1 MVQTRTGTDIV
12 AVARIEDLVRAR
24 GDAFLR
30 KWFTPREIAY
40 CLGKFR
46 PGPHLAAR
54 FAGKEAILKA
64 LPVAWTGPIPWRS
77 IEIVNDP
84 DGRPVVTVG
93 GLVGVAAR
101 QARAYEFQ
109 VSLSH
114 CDDYA
119 TAVALVQVAGEG
131 TQ

>member
-1 MVQTRTGTDIV
+1 M
-12 AVARIEDLVRAR
+12 AVARIEDLLRAR

-40 CLGKFR
+40 CMGKFR

-54 FAGKEAILKA
+54 FAGKEAVLKA
-64 LPVAWTGPIPWRS
+64 LPVSWSGPIPWRS
-77 IEIVNDP
+77 IEIVNDAN
-84 DGRPVVTVG
+84 GRPVVTVG
-93 GLVGVAAR
+93 GLVGAAAR
-101 QARAYEFQ
+101 QARAHEFQ

-119 TAVALVQVAGEG
+119 TAVALVQVAEER